1 VRSVR
6 RFGGGRAGV
15 DLRER
20 AAGGLR
26 RRRWNLQKHFHVG
39 DQQVVNLGRHLCLVG
54 GDLLDDLP
62 QRGEVYG
69 YLLHLLGVEER
80 GGPFRRDPIHSQ
92 PSRRPTLNTL
102 LRGDPYRRRRKR
114 NRSLQSLILAFGN
127 NRRRGFT
134 LAHVLRA
141 AGDAQKSQHRGH

>member
-6 RFGGGRAGV
+6 RFGAGGGRAGV

-69 YLLHLLGVEER
+69 YLLHLLGVEQR

-102 LRGDPYRRRRKR
+102 LRGDVITGGGALPLPMYCAQPAMLSSFVIGKR
-114 NRSLQSLILAFGN
+114 N
-127 NRRRGFT
+127 
-134 LAHVLRA
+134 
-141 AGDAQKSQHRGH
+141 KSTECR